1 VVPAWQPEILGAS
14 YSARCSPVLLAV
26 LARDRGPTAPT
37 CPHVTCDCNFAIPV
51 CCKMIDA
58 VSCHHR
64 SWNKARSPQKHVQQ
78 ILLALLLLS
87 HILAAPTVFI
97 YVQNNIMLQPKE
109 ACALYSKQKKA
120 AACACRHKTSWKH
133 EAQLVTL
140 LTCLTHTTL
149 MTAAK

>member
-1 VVPAWQPEILGAS
+1 
-14 YSARCSPVLLAV
+14 
-26 LARDRGPTAPT
+26 
-37 CPHVTCDCNFAIPV
+37 
-51 CCKMIDA
+51 MIDA

-109 ACALYSKQKKA
+109 ACALYSKQKKQQPVHA
-120 AACACRHKTSWKH
+120 VTRRPGNMKH
-133 EAQLVTL
+133 N
-140 LTCLTHTTL
+140 
-149 MTAAK
+149 